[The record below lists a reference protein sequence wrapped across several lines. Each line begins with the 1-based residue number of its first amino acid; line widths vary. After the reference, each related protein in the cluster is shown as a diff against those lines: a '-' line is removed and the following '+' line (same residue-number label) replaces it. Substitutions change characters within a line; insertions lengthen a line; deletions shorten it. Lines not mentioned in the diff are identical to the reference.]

1 MVMTVFFWR
10 EDSSMQRQ
18 FRQLE
23 RQEISGLWSIDRSEL
38 IGGLYRLEEG
48 ALVLEKASIKMSG
61 WPADEIDRDTAIL
74 LDCFDHGGF
83 LLGAFD
89 HARLV
94 AACVLDCRFMGA
106 STDQLQLKFLH
117 VSQALRGEGLGRE
130 LFDRAAQRAKILG
143 ARKLYISATPSENTI
158 RFYQTMGCTL
168 TDELDADLFAL
179 EPQDIHMKFVLP

>member
-1 MVMTVFFWR
+1 
-10 EDSSMQRQ
+10 
-18 FRQLE
+18 
-23 RQEISGLWSIDRSEL
+23 
-38 IGGLYRLEEG
+38 
-48 ALVLEKASIKMSG
+48 
-61 WPADEIDRDTAIL
+61 
-74 LDCFDHGGF
+74 
-83 LLGAFD
+83 
-89 HARLV
+89 
-94 AACVLDCRFMGA
+94 MGA